1 MNGFGK
7 ILVAVDGSDSSNNA
21 FRQACS
27 MAREDG
33 GAIAAVTAV
42 PSLGEDSFATAG
54 ARDRISALL
63 DKEGGKALEAVKQIA
78 EEEGVKLETFSEV
91 GSPLD
96 VIGNVADRHGFNLVV
111 MGRKGMKRLER
122 ALVGSSTA
130 RVIGHSKKD
139 VLVVQREAKL
149 RWQRI
154 LLAVDGSPFGDAA
167 AERAMELAKRHG
179 STLRAIC
186 AVDIPD
192 EAPELSDEL
201 DRRAK
206 AAIEAVKARAASA
219 GVNMETAIK
228 DGDAWDV
235 IVQEA
240 ENMGAG
246 AIVMG
251 SHGRTGLMRLL
262 MGSTAEKVIGHTER
276 PVLVVRAKSV

>member
-1 MNGFGK
+1 MGGYGK
-7 ILVAVDGSDSSNNA
+7 ILVAVDGSESSNNA

-33 GAIAAVTAV
+33 GVVAAVTAV
-42 PSLGEDSFATAG
+42 PWLGEDSFATAG
-54 ARDRISALL
+54 ARDKIGALL
-63 DKEGGKALEAVKQIA
+63 ENEGGKALDAVKAIA
-78 EEEGVKLETFSEV
+78 AEEGVKLDTFSEI

-96 VIGNVADRHGFNLVV
+96 VIGSVADKHHFDLVV
-111 MGRKGMKRLER
+111 MGRKGMKRVER

-139 VLVVQREAKL
+139 VLVVQRDARL

-167 AERAMELAKRHG
+167 AERAMELTKRHG
-179 STLRAIC
+179 SSLKAVC

-192 EAPELSDEL
+192 EAPELTDEL
-201 DRRAK
+201 ERRAK
-206 AAIEAVKARAASA
+206 AAILSVKAKAADA
-219 GVNMETAIK
+219 GVNLETVIK

-235 IVQEA
+235 IVEEA

-246 AIVMG
+246 VIVMG

-276 PVLVVRAKSV
+276 PVLVVRAKNA